1 MKALTPKFPH
11 LLHGGDYNPDQWL
24 DCPGVL
30 ETDIQRMKEA
40 KINCVSLAIFAW
52 AKLEPREGEYDF
64 DWLEQVI
71 ENLYQN
77 GIYTILATPSG
88 AKPIWMSEKYPEIRR
103 VRADGR
109 RDQSGGRHNH
119 CYTSPKYREKVRQ
132 MDTALAQRFSKHPGV
147 ILWHLSN
154 EYEGECY
161 CPACQAAFRRWL
173 QEKYGTL
180 EALNHQWWNAFWS
193 HTVTSWEEIHA
204 PAAEGEGGVFTLM
217 LDWKRFVTDQVVD
230 FVKMERDAVKAVD
243 PSLPVT
249 INMMYDYYGYNYSK
263 FRDVI
268 DVASWDSYPQWR
280 AGDNAAL
287 AADFAFEHDKI
298 RSLKKQPF
306 LLMEST
312 PSATN
317 WWPVSRL
324 KRPGMHLAA
333 SMQAVGHGSNSVQ
346 YFQIRKSRGSFEKF
360 HGAVIDHYDGNDTR
374 VFQDVAALGR
384 RLEALD
390 QVGNTTVA
398 PEVALV
404 YDVENRWAMENA
416 AGPRNC
422 GIHYREQILAHYRAL
437 WEQGIPV
444 DVIDEEGDLNGYKLV
459 VAPMLYL
466 LRAGF
471 SQKLR
476 DFVEQGGTLVGTYL
490 TGLVNE
496 NDLCLLGGWPGEGL
510 QEVFG
515 VWNEDTDALWDGEE
529 NQVDLDNG
537 RSYKAKE
544 LCALLHGR
552 GAQALGVYSRDFY
565 AGEAAVTVNRF
576 GQGKAFYIG
585 AFLEQDF
592 YRDFYRKLG
601 RELEVKRALAVEL
614 PRGVEACLR
623 ENQEEAYVFLQNFSG
638 ARQTMALPAG
648 WQLLTPQGRTPQGQ
662 TSQSG
667 GDSVTLAPY
676 DSQTLWKRK

>member
-1 MKALTPKFPH
+1 M
-11 LLHGGDYNPDQWL
+11 
-24 DCPGVL
+24 
-30 ETDIQRMKEA
+30 
-40 KINCVSLAIFAW
+40 
-52 AKLEPREGEYDF
+52 
-64 DWLEQVI
+64 
-71 ENLYQN
+71 
-77 GIYTILATPSG
+77 
-88 AKPIWMSEKYPEIRR
+88 
-103 VRADGR
+103 
-109 RDQSGGRHNH
+109 
-119 CYTSPKYREKVRQ
+119 
-132 MDTALAQRFSKHPGV
+132 
-147 ILWHLSN
+147 
-154 EYEGECY
+154 
-161 CPACQAAFRRWL
+161 
-173 QEKYGTL
+173 
-180 EALNHQWWNAFWS
+180 
-193 HTVTSWEEIHA
+193 
-204 PAAEGEGGVFTLM
+204 
-217 LDWKRFVTDQVVD
+217 
-230 FVKMERDAVKAVD
+230 
-243 PSLPVT
+243 
-249 INMMYDYYGYNYSK
+249 
-263 FRDVI
+263 
-268 DVASWDSYPQWR
+268 
-280 AGDNAAL
+280 
-287 AADFAFEHDKI
+287 
-298 RSLKKQPF
+298 
-306 LLMEST
+306 
-312 PSATN
+312 
-317 WWPVSRL
+317 
-324 KRPGMHLAA
+324 
-333 SMQAVGHGSNSVQ
+333 
-346 YFQIRKSRGSFEKF
+346 
-360 HGAVIDHYDGNDTR
+360 IDHYDGSDTR

-648 WQLLTPQGRTPQGQ
+648 WQLLSPQGRTPQGQ
-662 TSQSG
+662 TPQGQTPQG
-667 GDSVTLAPY
+667 GSVTLAPY